1 MKTTIA
7 LLSTALI
14 APATIL
20 VGLAAPVA
28 FGITAVLGL
37 SSIAISDYRDATPNY
52 TKTAVVVKRTET
64 HPLAA

>member
-1 MKTTIA
+1 MKITIA

-20 VGLAAPVA
+20 AGLAAPIA

-37 SSIAISDYRDATPNY
+37 SSIAIGD
-52 TKTAVVVKRTET
+52 
-64 HPLAA
+64 

>member
-14 APATIL
+14 APATIM

-37 SSIAISDYRDATPNY
+37 SSIAISDYRDATPSY
-52 TKTAVVVKRTET
+52 AKTAVVAKRTEA
-64 HPLAA
+64 HPYAA

>member
-37 SSIAISDYRDATPNY
+37 SSIAIGDYRDVTPSY
-52 TKTAVVVKRTET
+52 TTTAALAKRTET
-64 HPLAA
+64 HPFAA

>member
-1 MKTTIA
+1 MNTTSA

-37 SSIAISDYRDATPNY
+37 SSIAISDYRDTTPSY
-52 TKTAVVVKRTET
+52 AKTVAVAKRTET
-64 HPLAA
+64 HPYAA